1 MRALQY
7 LNRYLKKYR
16 LLLLLGLLF
25 TVSSR
30 VFAVIAPSLVGDS
43 ITEIEQ
49 FIQSGA
55 TDLTSIK
62 KVLLTNIALITGAAL
77 ISVGFTFAM
86 RQTIINVSRHIE
98 FDLKNTIYDHYQKLS
113 LRFYKQNRTG
123 DLMNRI
129 SEDVSKVRMYVG
141 PALMYSINTFTLFII
156 VIGYMISVAPKL
168 TLYTLLPLPI
178 LSFMIYRL
186 SKAIHERSTLV
197 QEMLSQLST
206 FTQESFSGINVI
218 KSYAIE
224 PDRMSEMRRVSA
236 ESHSKNMSLVQV
248 QAWFFPMM
256 ILLIGI
262 SNILVIFI
270 GGTQYINGQ
279 IELGILAEFIIY
291 VNMLTWPVATVGW
304 VTSIVQQAEASQKRI
319 NEFLGQEPEIQDSNT
334 TYKNLDSVA
343 IAFKNVHFTY
353 DDTGIHALND
363 VSFELAEGKTLAVI
377 GPTGSGK
384 TTLLQLLS
392 KTYLPNSGE
401 VMLGGN
407 PLNAYTQLDIRNA
420 MSVVPQQ
427 PFLFSDSI
435 AYNIRFGKQ
444 EATQE
449 EVELA
454 AKQAAVHENIID
466 FKAKYDTIVG
476 ERGITLS
483 GGQKQRVSI
492 ARALIKKSK
501 LLLLDDCLSAV
512 DTKTEETI
520 LSLLKAKKDT
530 TTVIVCHRVSSAK
543 NADFILTLKNG
554 KVEQFG
560 SHKSLVNKEGYYKEL
575 YTQQQLKEKSEEI
588 LYHG

>member
-1 MRALQY
+1 M
-7 LNRYLKKYR
+7 
-16 LLLLLGLLF
+16 LLGLLF
-25 TVSSR
+25 TASSR
-30 VFAVIAPSLVGDS
+30 VFAVLAPSLVGDS

-62 KVLLTNIALITGAAL
+62 MVLLTNIALIVGAAL
-77 ISVGFTFAM
+77 ISGGFTFAM

-141 PALMYSINTFTLFII
+141 PALMYSINTATLFII
-156 VIGYMISVAPKL
+156 VISYMASVAPKL
-168 TLYTLLPLPI
+168 TLYTLIPLPV

-197 QEMLSQLST
+197 QVMLSQLST
-206 FTQESFSGINVI
+206 FAQESFSGINVI

-224 PDRMSEMRRVSA
+224 SDRMAEMQRISA
-236 ESHSKNMSLVQV
+236 ESRKKNMSLVQV

-270 GGTQYINGQ
+270 GGSQYINGQ
-279 IELGILAEFIIY
+279 IELGVLAEFIIY

-319 NEFLGQEPEIQDSNT
+319 NEFLGQEPEIQDNSKANKT
-334 TYKNLDSVA
+334 LDDFG
-343 IAFKNVHFTY
+343 ITFKNVDFTY

-363 VSFELAEGKTLAVI
+363 VSFELAEGKTLAVM

-392 KTYLPNSGE
+392 KTYLPHSGE

-407 PLNAYTQLDIRNA
+407 PLDAYSQHDIRNA
-420 MSVVPQQ
+420 MGVVPQQ
-427 PFLFSDSI
+427 AFLFSDTI
-435 AYNIRFGKQ
+435 ANNIRFGKQ
-444 EATQE
+444 DATQE
-449 EVELA
+449 EIETA

-466 FKAKYDTIVG
+466 FAAKYDTMLG

-492 ARALIKKSK
+492 ARALIKQPK

-512 DTKTEETI
+512 DTETEEAI
-520 LSLLKAKKDT
+520 LSSLKAKKET

-543 NADFILTLKNG
+543 NADYILILNNG

-575 YTQQQLKEKSEEI
+575 YTQQRLEEESVEI
-588 LYHG
+588 S